1 MKQDENKK
9 VVQLNNNRSI
19 TLESYE
25 TLAKRFKEII
35 RYADG
40 MVWEI
45 RHSFDEAFTKQEHS
59 NSHSRKLK
67 DFEVH
72 ERRATALNE
81 TSKLK
86 AELHKELEA
95 LENGV
100 LQYGID
106 IRDVEED
113 YDVLPRDE
121 EETDES

>member
-1 MKQDENKK
+1 
-9 VVQLNNNRSI
+9 
-19 TLESYE
+19 
-25 TLAKRFKEII
+25 
-35 RYADG
+35 

-45 RHSFDEAFTKQEHS
+45 RHSFDEAFTKQENS

-121 EETDES
+121 EESDES